1 MIELLAAVPATE
13 ILNRPMLQWR
23 VHEFMG
29 YGYVAAVFA
38 LPFLAGFLHHRNWK
52 ACAAWSFCIASVVS
66 FWFVGAEITEARF
79 HEYGIDESDMLLTA
93 VKHVLLPSIGATF
106 SGIAVGTLIFRIF
119 KNNAEATI

>member
-1 MIELLAAVPATE
+1 
-13 ILNRPMLQWR
+13 MLQWR